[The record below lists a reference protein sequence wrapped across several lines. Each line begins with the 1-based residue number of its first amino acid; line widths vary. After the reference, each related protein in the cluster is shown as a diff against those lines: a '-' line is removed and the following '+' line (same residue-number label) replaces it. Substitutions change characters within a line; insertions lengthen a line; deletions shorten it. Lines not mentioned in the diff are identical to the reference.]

1 MPCLRE
7 FFHLFIAV
15 VSIVGGLVALVVGGE
30 LLVRGAS
37 SLALAARVAPL
48 VIGLTVVAFGTSAPE
63 LAVSVQSCREGVTG
77 LAIGNAVGSNISNI
91 LLVLGAS
98 AIAVPLAVHS
108 RLFRLDIP
116 VMIVT
121 AAALWAMGQDGEI
134 SRIEGGVLV
143 ATLVAYF
150 YWTIKTGRREQRL
163 LEAELEDM
171 PSDADGISNSR
182 AVVVAVVQVVAG
194 LVLLVG
200 GADYLVAG
208 CSTIAKMFG
217 ISDLVI
223 GLTVTAI
230 GTSMPELVTSIMA
243 ALRGKRDLAVG
254 NVVGSNIL
262 NILGVLGI
270 SSLVTPGGIPVDPE
284 AQGFHIPIMVA
295 VSACCLPI
303 FFTGMIIARAE
314 GIAMLT
320 FYAAYLSYL
329 AYSATTDPPTHPSV
343 STTLLFCAP
352 LVVIALCSVV
362 LSRRKK

>member
-1 MPCLRE
+1 M
-7 FFHLFIAV
+7 FIAIL
-15 VSIVGGLVALVVGGE
+15 SIVGGLIALVVGGE

-37 SLALAARVAPL
+37 SLALAARVSPL

-63 LAVSVQSCREGVTG
+63 LAVSVKSCMEEATG

-121 AAALWAMGQDGEI
+121 AAALWVMGRDGHLT
-134 SRIEGGVLV
+134 RLDGGILV
-143 ATLVAYF
+143 ATLIAYF

-163 LEAELEDM
+163 LEAELEDL
-171 PSDADGISNSR
+171 PAGSTSNPR

-194 LVLLVG
+194 LTMLVG
-200 GADYLVAG
+200 GADYLVEG
-208 CSTIAKMFG
+208 CTFVAKQFG
-217 ISDLVI
+217 VSDLVI
-223 GLTVTAI
+223 GLTITAI

-270 SSLVTPGGIPVDPE
+270 SSLVTQGGIPVE
-284 AQGFHIPIMVA
+284 AEAIQFHIPIMVG

-303 FFTGMIIARAE
+303 FFTGMIIARGE
-314 GIAMLT
+314 GIAMLA
-320 FYAAYLSYL
+320 FYVAYLAFL
-329 AYSATTDPPTHPSV
+329 GYSASTNPPIEPNFT
-343 STTLLFCAP
+343 TTLAFLGP
-352 LVVIALCSVV
+352 LVVIALCSVII
-362 LSRRKK
+362 SRRKK